1 MLLGGNQHLI
11 DFSIVP
17 KFPGRTGMINSWVLL
32 ILTIHCIY
40 IYINVITHAT
50 PMFVAGI
57 CHEYV
62 MNCQALRSES

>member
-1 MLLGGNQHLI
+1 
-11 DFSIVP
+11 
-17 KFPGRTGMINSWVLL
+17 MINSWVLL

-40 IYINVITHAT
+40 IYVIAHAT

-62 MNCQALRSES
+62 GFHIITLLGTTVQLL